1 MFNSDG
7 ISGLRSLSSIEAHER
22 RTRSTSGTVS
32 VASAAV
38 LVCAGLLASAV
49 WSVIS
54 PTPIA
59 AFSALVQTG
68 IPTRLV
74 LLGLLFGCGV
84 GLFAFRTRKQ
94 VWYGH
99 VLCVVAVA
107 MAWDMLRRLAI
118 TISSAD
124 VLGLFASGYLLVRGL
139 VDIQEGHERAN

>member
-59 AFSALVQTG
+59 VFSALVQTG

-84 GLFAFRTRKQ
+84 GLFAFRTRTCSA
-94 VWYGH
+94 G
-99 VLCVVAVA
+99 LP
-107 MAWDMLRRLAI
+107 LRFHLR
-118 TISSAD
+118 TYWGSSRPVIFSCAD
-124 VLGLFASGYLLVRGL
+124 WSTFRKDTNGRTRRVFRFESSLSFMF
-139 VDIQEGHERAN
+139 